1 VYRRGLLRLL
11 CICVAAGFLHG
22 RALADAQAATAYH
35 EVEWTELVPS
45 SWHPEKLFEGLNLDE
60 LADNDPRAIQALEA
74 LESEWRNAPVNPD
87 LKGRRI
93 KIPGYVAPLDWD
105 ADDRLKEFLLVPY
118 FGACIH
124 VPPPPANQIIY
135 IAMDKELAG
144 IRSMDT
150 VWVYGVLDVEK
161 HDSGAMGAAGYS
173 MRPDKVE
180 LYE

>member
-1 VYRRGLLRLL
+1 M
-11 CICVAAGFLHG
+11 
-22 RALADAQAATAYH
+22 TAYS

-45 SWHPEKLFEGLNLDE
+45 SWRPEKLFEELNLDE
-60 LADNDPRAIQALEA
+60 LADNDPRAIKALQAIEA
-74 LESEWRNAPVNPD
+74 EWRNAPTNPD

-93 KIPGYVAPLDWD
+93 KIPGFVAPLDWD
-105 ADDRLKEFLLVPY
+105 AADRLKEFLLVPY

-135 IAMDKELAG
+135 IAMNKELAG